1 MVGKIMVPF
10 CVLNNIRH
18 LIFRVPKKRGH
29 NFDNYLLEPLRA
41 SFGGAGVHMAWG
53 GTRDWMRYFAGDLGF
68 RVWGLGLGLGFRVWG
83 LGVLSGRVL
92 DMVLLSCLQ
101 LQHQLPP
108 EYQDS
113 HDPPK

>member
-1 MVGKIMVPF
+1 
-10 CVLNNIRH
+10 
-18 LIFRVPKKRGH
+18 
-29 NFDNYLLEPLRA
+29 
-41 SFGGAGVHMAWG
+41 MAWC
-53 GTRDWMRYFAGDLGF
+53 GTRDWMRYFAG
-68 RVWGLGLGLGFRVWG
+68 GLGFRVWG

-108 EYQDS
+108 EYHDS